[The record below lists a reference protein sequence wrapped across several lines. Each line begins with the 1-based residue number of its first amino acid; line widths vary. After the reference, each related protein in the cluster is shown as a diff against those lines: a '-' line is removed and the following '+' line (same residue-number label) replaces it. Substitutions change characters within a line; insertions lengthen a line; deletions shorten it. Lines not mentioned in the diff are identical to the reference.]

1 MPQGICN
8 KCGEQKELVL
18 AGCVCGDCTDCLDR
32 QWADSRAIDWVL
44 IDWSAELGPLYTFYR
59 NTTYA
64 GMKSLW
70 ATWSKQSQPGNNWH
84 LGQYTWSP
92 GTPYS
97 ADVAEEVS
105 SHSVAWAKRPD
116 TPFIRPAIPEEIKQR
131 NEIIGRVH
139 ILDVCAEVYAR
150 WGLDRGGAP
159 LDSRWDSERTTQAH
173 RGAYPEIRNRLEQL
187 GLFTGSVFDDEEMTE
202 SLVGPSV
209 GDNKE
214 LTPNSSN
221 DNIKA
226 TPPPTPERGQSR
238 DFGIDGMKPTGTIAN
253 GAGANGDK
261 NLVLGKVMPVA
272 VLVTV
277 ALCLLSWLL
286 PALLI
291 GFILALLSVG
301 FLLWMRSLFRI
312 DTSTAKF
319 LGLLIIVIAGE
330 ALYLLFRLLS

>member
-1 MPQGICN
+1 M
-8 KCGEQKELVL
+8 
-18 AGCVCGDCTDCLDR
+18 
-32 QWADSRAIDWVL
+32 
-44 IDWSAELGPLYTFYR
+44 
-59 NTTYA
+59 
-64 GMKSLW
+64 
-70 ATWSKQSQPGNNWH
+70 
-84 LGQYTWSP
+84 
-92 GTPYS
+92 
-97 ADVAEEVS
+97 
-105 SHSVAWAKRPD
+105 
-116 TPFIRPAIPEEIKQR
+116 
-131 NEIIGRVH
+131 
-139 ILDVCAEVYAR
+139 
-150 WGLDRGGAP
+150 
-159 LDSRWDSERTTQAH
+159 
-173 RGAYPEIRNRLEQL
+173 